1 MLRIEAARLCD
12 LPGAYRTCLLT
23 GDTGA
28 DASALAGDPDL
39 LGHVYVGPYL
49 ARGIGTQLVL
59 VDEAGSAGYLLSTDD
74 TRDFE
79 AWAEANWW
87 PPLRA
92 RYPLVE
98 DGSSLR
104 SFDAEL
110 IELIHRPRLAP
121 PEILDEYPAHL
132 HIDLEERARGT
143 GLGRLL
149 IERLLTELRERGV
162 AGVHLEAGDDNERA
176 IGFYGHLGF
185 RELQRRPG
193 GVLMGL
199 RLD

>member
-1 MLRIEAARLCD
+1 MLRIEAARLAD

-28 DASALAGDPDL
+28 DASAMAGDPDL
-39 LGHVYVGPYL
+39 LGHVYVGAYL

-59 VDEAGSAGYLLSTDD
+59 VDEAGSAGYMLSADD

-87 PPLRA
+87 PPLRG
-92 RYPLVE
+92 RYPFID
-98 DGSSLR
+98 DG

-110 IELIHRPRLAP
+110 IGLIHRPSLAP
-121 PEILDEYPAHL
+121 AEILDEYPAHL
-132 HIDLEERARGT
+132 HIDLQERGRGS

-149 IERLLTELRERGV
+149 IERLLAELRERDV
-162 AGVHLEAGDDNERA
+162 AGVHLEVGDDNERA
-176 IGFYGHLGF
+176 FGFYAHLGF
-185 RELQRRPG
+185 VELQRRPG